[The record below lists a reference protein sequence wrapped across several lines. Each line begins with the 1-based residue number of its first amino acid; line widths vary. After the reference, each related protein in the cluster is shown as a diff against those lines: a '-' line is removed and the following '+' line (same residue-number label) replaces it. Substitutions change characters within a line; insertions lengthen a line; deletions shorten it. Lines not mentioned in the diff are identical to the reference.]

1 MLRNR
6 DDIERFLET
15 KVRSFTAVDDATFL
29 VTLAPEQP
37 AAVLRVQPPVI
48 LVQVDI
54 GLAAFDNLT
63 LECAF
68 YKKLLELNSTDL
80 LHAAYGLDGNRVQL
94 SAALELDRLDENEL
108 EATLSDVNLALANH
122 VPVLRQ
128 MVTAKA

>member
-15 KVRSFTAVDDATFL
+15 RVRAFTAVDDATFL

-37 AAVLRVQPPVI
+37 AAVLRVQPPVM

-54 GLAAFDNLT
+54 GAAIFEDLAH
-63 LECAF
+63 ECAF
-68 YKKLLELNSTDL
+68 YRKLLELNSADL
-80 LHAAYGLDGNRVQL
+80 LHAAYGLNGNRAQL
-94 SAALELDRLDENEL
+94 SAALELDHLDENEL
-108 EATLSDVNLALANH
+108 EATLSDVTLALANH